1 MVDRVQD
8 RLSGYRPVVYTSLDR
23 GQWCRSRIDA
33 TLMSQNFTMADV
45 SAKPETRRRALAR
58 GRLRLGARAFEAV
71 RSGTVP
77 KGDPLAMAEIA
88 GIQAAKMTP
97 HLLPLCHPISL
108 SRVSIH
114 HRLDE
119 TDHAIIVYALAEI
132 TERTGVEMEA
142 LTGLNIAL
150 LTLWDLCKPL
160 NAALAIEDVR
170 LLYKSGGKQGEWEN
184 PEGLDTEANMLLGEA
199 PEA

>member
-1 MVDRVQD
+1 MDNGVLPKRC
-8 RLSGYRPVVYTSLDR
+8 PT
-23 GQWCRSRIDA
+23 
-33 TLMSQNFTMADV
+33 MSQHFSMADV

-58 GRLRLGARAFEAV
+58 GRLNLGPVAFEAV
-71 RSGTVP
+71 RTGTVP

-88 GIQAAKMTP
+88 GIQGAKLTP
-97 HLLPLCHPISL
+97 QLLPLCHPISL

-114 HRLDE
+114 HALDE
-119 TDHAIIVYALAEI
+119 QNHAVLVYALAEI

-160 NAALAIEDVR
+160 NAALAMEDIR
-170 LLYKSGGKQGEWEN
+170 LLYKSGGKQGEWTN
-184 PEGLDTEANMLLGEA
+184 PEGLDAMAERLLDGASER
-199 PEA
+199 

>member
-1 MVDRVQD
+1 MTQQF
-8 RLSGYRPVVYTSLDR
+8 S
-23 GQWCRSRIDA
+23 
-33 TLMSQNFTMADV
+33 MADV
-45 SAKPETRRRALAR
+45 SAKPPTRRRALAR
-58 GRLRLGARAFEAV
+58 GRLHLGAEAFDAV

-88 GIQAAKMTP
+88 GIQGAKLTP
-97 HLLPLCHPISL
+97 QLLPLCHPISL

-114 HRLDE
+114 HRLE
-119 TDHAIIVYALAEI
+119 ERSQAVVVYALAEI

-160 NAALAIEDVR
+160 NAALVIEEVI
-170 LLYKSGGKQGEWEN
+170 LLYKSGGKQGEWTH
-184 PEGLDTEANMLLGEA
+184 PEGLDDLAETLLFAGREG
-199 PEA
+199 

>member
-1 MVDRVQD
+1 
-8 RLSGYRPVVYTSLDR
+8 
-23 GQWCRSRIDA
+23 
-33 TLMSQNFTMADV
+33 MSQQFSMADV
-45 SAKPETRRRALAR
+45 SAKPPTRRRALAR
-58 GRLRLGARAFEAV
+58 GRLRLGADAFDAV

-88 GIQAAKMTP
+88 GIQGAKLTP
-97 HLLPLCHPISL
+97 QLLPLCHPISL

-119 TDHAIIVYALAEI
+119 SNQAVVVYALAEI

-160 NAALAIEDVR
+160 NAALAIEGVT
-170 LLYKSGGKQGEWEN
+170 LLYKSGGKQGEWIN
-184 PEGLDTEANMLLGEA
+184 PEGLDALAESLLARGGGN
-199 PEA
+199 

>member
-1 MVDRVQD
+1 M
-8 RLSGYRPVVYTSLDR
+8 
-23 GQWCRSRIDA
+23 
-33 TLMSQNFTMADV
+33 
-45 SAKPETRRRALAR
+45 
-58 GRLRLGARAFEAV
+58 

-97 HLLPLCHPISL
+97 QLLPLCHPISL

-119 TDHAIIVYALAEI
+119 TDHTVIVYALAEI

-170 LLYKSGGKQGEWEN
+170 LLYKSGGKQGEWKN
-184 PEGLDTEANMLLGEA
+184 PEGLDAEAKMLLGEA

>member
-1 MVDRVQD
+1 MPTVPDQ
-8 RLSGYRPVVYTSLDR
+8 
-23 GQWCRSRIDA
+23 GQWRSLHSDA
-33 TLMSQNFTMADV
+33 PFMSQQFTMADV
-45 SAKPETRRRALAR
+45 SAKPRTRRRALAR
-58 GRLRLGARAFEAV
+58 GRLKLGEAAFEAV

-88 GIQAAKMTP
+88 GIQGAKLTP
-97 HLLPLCHPISL
+97 QLLPLCHPISL

-114 HRLDE
+114 HHLDV
-119 TDHAIIVYALAEI
+119 ANLAVVVYALAEI

-170 LLYKSGGKQGEWEN
+170 LLFKSGGKQGAWTH
-184 PEGLDTEANMLLGEA
+184 PEGLDAIAETVLAEARGD
-199 PEA
+199 

>member
-1 MVDRVQD
+1 
-8 RLSGYRPVVYTSLDR
+8 
-23 GQWCRSRIDA
+23 
-33 TLMSQNFTMADV
+33 MSQHFTMADV
-45 SAKPETRRRALAR
+45 SAKPQTRRRALAR
-58 GRLRLGARAFEAV
+58 GQLNLGPEAFEAV

-88 GIQAAKMTP
+88 GIQGAKLTP
-97 HLLPLCHPISL
+97 QLLPLCHPISL

-119 TDHAIIVYALAEI
+119 RNQAVVVYALAEI

-160 NAALAIEDVR
+160 NAALAIEDVK
-170 LLYKSGGKQGEWEN
+170 LLYKSGGKQGEWKH
-184 PEGLDTEANMLLGEA
+184 PQGLDAVAESVLRAAT
-199 PEA
+199 